1 MFTYI
6 KECNKNIYKS
16 SMESKNNFK
25 KAIELISE
33 SERILLTTH
42 HKPDGDA
49 IGSLSVMT
57 EVLLALGKK
66 VKPLILSPMPEW
78 YKSLFP
84 EKIPVLGEDIK
95 IEELLEGRL
104 GQFDLILIVDTN
116 SPGQLNDFKKYLKQT
131 DTPILVID
139 HHRTSDG
146 LGALEIIETDAAAA
160 GLVIFNFIKF
170 AGWEI
175 TKKMAESLFIAI
187 STDTGWFKFNNTDNR
202 VFEACSELIRLGVKP
217 SEIYNKLYENCSY
230 ERVKL
235 KTAMLNTLELHCEGK
250 YAVMQLLKKDFD
262 NTGGSYAETENLIN
276 ESREIKTV
284 DVTALFIEL
293 GDGRI
298 RCSLRSKGAF
308 DVGKIAAKFGGG
320 GHKMAAGTFVPGPI
334 ENAKELIYH
343 EIKNV
348 LS

>member
-1 MFTYI
+1 MQLDNVY
-6 KECNKNIYKS
+6 KEAIDLINK
-16 SMESKNNFK
+16 
-25 KAIELISE
+25 
-33 SERILLTTH
+33 SERILITTH

-49 IGSLSVMT
+49 IGSLSTMND
-57 EVLLALGKK
+57 VLVDLGKS
-66 VKPLILSPMPEW
+66 VTSLILSPMPEW

-84 EKIPVLGEDIK
+84 DKVPVLGEDIK
-95 IEELLEGRL
+95 IEEVLAGKL
-104 GQFDLILIVDTN
+104 GQFDLIIIVDTN
-116 SPGQLNDFKKYLKQT
+116 SPGQLNDFKNYIKQT

-146 LGALEIIETDAAAA
+146 LGALEIVESHAAAA
-160 GLVIFNFIKF
+160 GLVIFDFIKF

-175 TKKMAESLFIAI
+175 TKKMAESMFIAI

-217 SEIYNKLYENCSY
+217 SEIYNKLYETCSY

-235 KTAMLNTLELHCEGK
+235 KTAMLHSLELHFDGK
-250 YAVMQLLKKDFD
+250 YAAMQLLKSDFD

-284 DVTALFIEL
+284 DVSALFIEL

-298 RCSLRSKGAF
+298 RCSLRSKGEF
-308 DVGKIAAKFGGG
+308 DVGKVAAKFGGG

-334 ENAKELIYH
+334 KNAKELIYT
-343 EIKNV
+343 EISNA
-348 LS
+348 LG

>member
-1 MFTYI
+1 MQLDNVY
-6 KECNKNIYKS
+6 KEAIDLINK
-16 SMESKNNFK
+16 
-25 KAIELISE
+25 
-33 SERILLTTH
+33 SERILITTH

-49 IGSLSVMT
+49 IGSLSTMNDALVG
-57 EVLLALGKK
+57 LGKS
-66 VKPLILSPMPEW
+66 VTSLILSPMPEW

-84 EKIPVLGEDIK
+84 DKVPVLGEDIK
-95 IEELLEGRL
+95 IEEVLAGQL

-116 SPGQLNDFKKYLKQT
+116 SPGQLNDFKKYIKQT

-146 LGALEIIETDAAAA
+146 LGALEIVESQAAAA
-160 GLVIFNFIKF
+160 GLVIFDFIKY

-175 TKKMAESLFIAI
+175 TKKMAESMFIAI
-187 STDTGWFKFNNTDNR
+187 STDTGWFKFNNTDSR
-202 VFEACSELIRLGVKP
+202 VFEACSELIELGVKP
-217 SEIYNKLYENCSY
+217 SEINNKLYETSSY
-230 ERVKL
+230 ERIKL
-235 KTAMLNTLELHCEGK
+235 KIAMLNTLELYHDGR
-250 YAVMQLLKKDFD
+250 YAAMQLLKKDFD
-262 NTGGSYAETENLIN
+262 NTGGSYTETENLIN
-276 ESREIKTV
+276 EAREIKTV

-334 ENAKELIYH
+334 ENAKQSIFN
-343 EIKNV
+343 EISEI
-348 LS
+348 LD